1 MTQKENNKSSACQR
15 FATKVQD
22 SSAHGPRIWTE
33 GKGQTAIMAT
43 DCNPKIELK
52 GSGWNY
58 QADSYFFFFF
68 FYILPRSVSRFHIN
82 KIWLASL
89 TRVNFLTKTINR
101 NQCHFQFPPTLVVHS
116 VKCKTVAIETKGL
129 MFIFRVGSQRDG
141 KEQWRLRTADRGIS
155 WDSQTPIVL
164 YIIFLTSNKGFFW
177 V

>member
-58 QADSYFFFFF
+58 QADSYFFFF
-68 FYILPRSVSRFHIN
+68 LHTT
-82 KIWLASL
+82 KI
-89 TRVNFLTKTINR
+89 
-101 NQCHFQFPPTLVVHS
+101 S
-116 VKCKTVAIETKGL
+116 VKISYQQDLTC
-129 MFIFRVGSQRDG
+129 FINPS
-141 KEQWRLRTADRGIS
+141 
-155 WDSQTPIVL
+155 
-164 YIIFLTSNKGFFW
+164 
-177 V
+177 